1 VDFEA
6 GSGGVTGRSFD
17 PLRADRPLIGP
28 ADDRDG
34 EAAGA
39 DRGDDQAA
47 ARVGG
52 IRLDVARRTECYQAV
67 EVEVG
72 ASLGALD
79 DVVDLEAGGHLTHP
93 RLCRLGWPV
102 PTLE

>member
-1 VDFEA
+1 MDFEA
-6 GSGGVTGRSFD
+6 GPGGVTGRSFD
-17 PLRADRPLIGP
+17 PLRVDRPLIDP

-52 IRLDVARRTECYQAV
+52 IRL
-67 EVEVG
+67 G
-72 ASLGALD
+72 M
-79 DVVDLEAGGHLTHP
+79 AGGRERHQTVENRTPATNSCSRATAARSLSV
-93 RLCRLGWPV
+93 G
-102 PTLE
+102 